1 MFLATNWMI
10 GNMDL
15 NASPLPEDDEDTFE
29 PHFEED
35 NAPAKHIQHISQVEH
50 VESSVDILHR
60 VLF

>member
-1 MFLATNWMI
+1 MI